1 MTPPERFYQSR
12 QADWQRLTALLD
24 RAQRQLTALSPA
36 EMREMGRLYRGA
48 TSDLA
53 VAQRDFPESRIALY
67 LNQLVGRAHGVVY
80 QGEPLAVRRI
90 VRFATQ
96 GYPRLAR
103 RHGRFIV
110 TAALLFILPA
120 LLAALLAGR
129 QPETARWLLPPETHA
144 LIPLIEQQELWVD
157 IPVSER
163 PYFSSFIMQN
173 NIRVTFLAFGGGAL
187 AGLPTVWIMAYNGLL
202 LGGLTGLTAHYGVG
216 FELWTFVIGHG
227 VVELTVIFIAGGAGL
242 MLGWAI
248 LQPGLRRRRD
258 ALTLAAQDAVKLLV
272 GCVPLLVIAGLIE
285 GFISPNE
292 QLHWLVKWSVGLGS
306 GLMLYGYLF
315 SVSISSFVKLA
326 VRKHI

>member
-1 MTPPERFYQSR
+1 MKQPDQFYQTR
-12 QADWQRLTALLD
+12 QSDWQRLTILLD
-24 RAQRQLTALSPA
+24 NAERRLAGLTPAQVQEL
-36 EMREMGRLYRGA
+36 GRLYRAA

-53 VAQRDFPESRIALY
+53 LAQRDFPDHRVTLY

-80 QGEPLAVRRI
+80 RGDPLATRRI
-90 VRFATQ
+90 VRFVTT
-96 GYPRLAR
+96 GYPRLAQR
-103 RHGRFIV
+103 NGRFIL

-120 LLAALLAGR
+120 ILAGLVASWR
-129 QPETARWLLPPETHA
+129 PDAAHWLLPAEA
-144 LIPLIEQQELWVD
+144 QSLIPMIERQELWIDV
-157 IPVSER
+157 PVNER

-173 NIRVTFLAFGGGAL
+173 NVQVTFLAFGGGMT
-187 AGLPTVWIMAYNGLL
+187 AGLLTIWIMVFNGLL
-202 LGGLTGLTAHYGVG
+202 LGGLTGLTAHHGVG

-258 ALTLAAQDAVKLLV
+258 ALTLAAQEAVKLLI

-292 QLHWLVKWSVGLGS
+292 QLHSLVKWGVGLGS
-306 GLMLYGYLF
+306 GLLLYGYLF
-315 SVSISSFVKLA
+315 SVSIPGVKSA
-326 VRKHI
+326 FRKRV